1 MVTDVKRDAQRSIL
15 FLWGACF
22 NLKSCSCV
30 VLVKH
35 QRKAHFEFNIAYDLE
50 LNSAKLIEY
59 HPRCIIDVID
69 QLFSQHTYA
78 VDTSSEVG
86 DKSLPSL
93 KIWSHSSLAS

>member
-1 MVTDVKRDAQRSIL
+1 M
-15 FLWGACF
+15 
-22 NLKSCSCV
+22 

-50 LNSAKLIEY
+50 AKHVKLIECY
-59 HPRCIIDVID
+59 PRCIIIDVIG

-78 VDTSSEVG
+78 VVTSSEDG

-93 KIWSHSSLAS
+93 KIWSHSSSAS